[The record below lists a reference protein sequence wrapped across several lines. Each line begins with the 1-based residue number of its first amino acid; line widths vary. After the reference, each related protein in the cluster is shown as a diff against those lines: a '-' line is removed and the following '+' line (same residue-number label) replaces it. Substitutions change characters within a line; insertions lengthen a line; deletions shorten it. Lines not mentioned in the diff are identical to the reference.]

1 MSAAATAGNG
11 DDVAGDDH
19 GDARG
24 LVEAGDLVESTSTP
38 APPPRALHPRHG
50 VAFRP
55 LEDAPLIE
63 VWLVWWKD
71 DVPPLLDDLVEISR
85 AAYARASC

>member
-19 GDARG
+19 GDARR
-24 LVEAGDLVESTSTP
+24 LVEAGDLVEQE
-38 APPPRALHPRHG
+38 HPGQDGEH
-50 VAFRP
+50 P
-55 LEDAPLIE
+55 LEDAPPIE

-71 DVPPLLDDLVEISR
+71 DVPPMHDELVEISR
-85 AAYARASC
+85 AAYARGPC